1 MVDVVWT
8 KVPEREGIG
17 ETIALRDRRRSGPD
31 PQKEIGCASR
41 AQFEAMCICLRH
53 QVPMENRDH
62 SDCPVELLP
71 CPEHLDEQL
80 KEMERFRT
88 SDLATSEGDGE
99 NAMSKIM
106 TARPRS
112 DFVCGATE
120 TSTRS
125 RKSRLISW
133 LRWRRRSV
141 FGARLEDQD
150 IIMAEST
157 SYKGFPQCHTAEDLV
172 PANGRTPG
180 RSFLGGDLLLLNE
193 GNDTKVGTLS
203 IPSGVYQDRSGLKH
217 QTVSTGNVGP
227 GGTAP
232 LTLQWRNAFGD
243 ANYQAVCGG
252 ADNSEFLQVINTSLP
267 APHSAWHVPLPGR
280 HG

>member
-1 MVDVVWT
+1 VVDVVWT

-133 LRWRRRSV
+133 LRWRRRSRV
-141 FGARLEDQD
+141 RRPFR
-150 IIMAEST
+150 
-157 SYKGFPQCHTAEDLV
+157 
-172 PANGRTPG
+172 
-180 RSFLGGDLLLLNE
+180 
-193 GNDTKVGTLS
+193 
-203 IPSGVYQDRSGLKH
+203 RSGHHHGGKH
-217 QTVSTGNVGP
+217 LVQGISPVPYCRRSGSCKRAHARP
-227 GGTAP
+227 IISWRRFTAVE
-232 LTLQWRNAFGD
+232 R
-243 ANYQAVCGG
+243 
-252 ADNSEFLQVINTSLP
+252 
-267 APHSAWHVPLPGR
+267 R
-280 HG
+280 